1 MPRHFQADV
10 HPLRP
15 QTAPLPIGPR
25 NVAEVPA
32 IALPP
37 RFARAEPFVTQPLT
51 KVPTVAQYDWLPNIA
66 PDAVVLIYAPTP
78 SFVTQP
84 LTKVPTI
91 AQYDWLPNAA
101 PNAVALPH
109 APGDLFTA
117 PAKFNIS
124 APAVVSLEGF
134 LGELAGPAKQFVFAR
149 AESFVTQ
156 PLTKVPTLPEYS
168 WLPSIAA
175 PGAIMLA
182 HTAGDLFTAPAKFNI
197 SAAVTVSLAAFL
209 GELAG
214 PAKQFV
220 FARAESFVTQ
230 PLTKVPTLDQY
241 DWLPNI
247 APGALHLTYTPT
259 PAFSAPDKFG
269 IAVPAPP
276 VLAGFLGEVAGPAKE
291 FVFIQA
297 EPFTAPGK
305 VLPPAPITLNHWL
318 SEVPPKSANVS
329 RTAENVS
336 QTQPFVSSSA
346 VIVPLGWQT
355 TTAPN
360 AIQKS
365 AARAPATV
373 APEKITIA
381 IAPNTLDKWNQLEP
395 PARYIARF
403 ARALELSGPD
413 KTLPSLITNPL
424 CAQSGAIRMSLEAQ
438 IALVRLALGSQSGRV
453 RQALLAQGARVV
465 MC

>member
-1 MPRHFQADV
+1 MPRHFQADI

-25 NVAEVPA
+25 SVADVPA

-51 KVPTVAQYDWLPNIA
+51 KVPTVAQYDWLPN
-66 PDAVVLIYAPTP
+66 
-78 SFVTQP
+78 
-84 LTKVPTI
+84 
-91 AQYDWLPNAA
+91 AA
-101 PNAVALPH
+101 PNAIALPH
-109 APGDLFTA
+109 VPGDLFAA

-124 APAVVSLEGF
+124 APA
-134 LGELAGPAKQFVFAR
+134 A
-149 AESFVTQ
+149 
-156 PLTKVPTLPEYS
+156 
-168 WLPSIAA
+168 
-175 PGAIMLA
+175 
-182 HTAGDLFTAPAKFNI
+182 
-197 SAAVTVSLAAFL
+197 VSLAAFL

-214 PAKQFV
+214 PAKEFV
-220 FARAESFVTQ
+220 FIQAEPFTA
-230 PLTKVPTLDQY
+230 PGKALPPAAITLNH
-241 DWLPNI
+241 WLPNAAPNAVALPHI
-247 APGALHLTYTPT
+247 PGDLFAAPAKFNISAPAAVSLAAFLGELAGPAKEFIFIQAEPFTAPGKALPPAPITLNHWLPNLAPDAITLTYAPT

-276 VLAGFLGEVAGPAKE
+276 VLAGFLGEVAGTAKE

-305 VLPPAPITLNHWL
+305 VLALI
-318 SEVPPKSANVS
+318 
-329 RTAENVS
+329 
-336 QTQPFVSSSA
+336 
-346 VIVPLGWQT
+346 IVPLGWQT
-355 TTAPN
+355 TTAP
-360 AIQKS
+360 AAVQKS
-365 AARAPATV
+365 ATRAPASA
-373 APEKITIA
+373 APEKITVA
-381 IAPNTLDKWNQLEP
+381 IAPNTLDKWSQLEP

-424 CAQSGAIRMSLEAQ
+424 CAQSGSVRMSLEAQ

-453 RQALLAQGARVV
+453 RQALLAQGARAV